1 MAKSLTEMAVE
12 ITAAQAG
19 HAKMSPEEVDEF
31 LKVTF
36 QRLKIM
42 KEMEEGEAALAEGV
56 EAKKA
61 VPGIDPMKAVQRNKV
76 ICLECGREFRQL
88 SNAHLRSHGLDAR
101 TYRQKWGL
109 PSRFPLAAKSLVQK
123 RRQLAKE
130 RGFGERLKAA
140 RGRKKAK

>member
-12 ITAAQAG
+12 ITVAQAG

-42 KEMEEGEAALAEGV
+42 KEQEEGAVTAPEGAEAPRAGL
-56 EAKKA
+56 
-61 VPGIDPMKAVQRNKV
+61 GIDPLKSVQRNKV

-88 SNAHLRSHGLDAR
+88 SNAHLRNHGLDAKA
-101 TYRQKWGL
+101 YRKKWGL
-109 PSRFPLAAKSLVQK
+109 PPRFPLAAKSLVQK
-123 RRQLAKE
+123 RKQLAKE

-140 RGRKKAK
+140 RGRKRAK